1 MKKLFYLLII
11 VSLAACAEEEGP
23 LGPSGTIHLKLNAKF
38 AGNPLVMDQPYLFG
52 SANQVKFD
60 QFNLFISNVS
70 LLEAETED
78 ETDLLE
84 VALAD
89 FSDNLSPGTVE
100 PEVFSFKVV
109 PAVKYRGIKIGIG
122 VQSSLNKSSVSSY
135 GAGHPLKQAFD
146 TQFWKDGS
154 SFFFMKLAGV
164 YDLNGDGVFGLAPED
179 NPFELFPAKNG
190 NYKTITLIKSFELK
204 DGEILDLNLDL
215 DVLKLL
221 QDANHQVIDFTTP
234 ANLSTYNPENDD
246 LSALLMGNFET
257 ALELE

>member
-1 MKKLFYLLII
+1 MKKLFYLIII
-11 VSLAACAEEEGP
+11 VSLASCVEEAGP
-23 LGPSGTIHLKLNAKF
+23 LGPSGTIRLNLNAKF

-60 QFNLFISNVS
+60 EFNLFISNVS

-78 ETDLLE
+78 ETDLLD

-89 FSDNLSPGTVE
+89 FSDNLSPSTVE
-100 PEVFSFKVV
+100 PEVFTFKVV

-122 VQSSLNKSSVSSY
+122 VPSSQNKASSGNY

-146 TQFWKDGS
+146 SHFYADDNS
-154 SFFFMKLAGV
+154 YFFMKLAGV
-164 YDLNGDGVFGLAPED
+164 YDLNGDGIFDLAPDD
-179 NPFELFPAKNG
+179 NPFELFPLKNS

-204 DGEILDLNLDL
+204 SGETLDLNLDL

-221 QDANHQVIDFTTP
+221 QDANNQVIDFTIP

-246 LSALLMGNFET
+246 LSSLLMGNFET
-257 ALELE
+257 ALEIQ